1 MGVSFL
7 IANKNAAKSSISI
20 DIAIDGVRIR
30 LRTGYQ
36 IDTEHWDA
44 KKCFVKSYAGK
55 TTTTGVIRALKE
67 LELSILDL
75 IEQYRFGKPRLSF
88 I

>member
-20 DIAIDGVRIR
+20 DIAIDGARIR

-55 TTTTGVIRALKE
+55 LQLQVLFVPLR
-67 LELSILDL
+67 S
-75 IEQYRFGKPRLSF
+75 
-88 I
+88 